1 MKSEDSKHKRS
12 TPKKSRFR
20 LLHQYYSYTGFYKF
34 LGTSL
39 KKALPPI
46 LIFIGILMGIHYFVI
61 DINLSLI
68 HI

>member
-1 MKSEDSKHKRS
+1 MKTNQK
-12 TPKKSRFR
+12 TLKKTRLQ

-46 LIFIGILMGIHYFVI
+46 LIFIAALLAVNF
-61 DINLSLI
+61 L
-68 HI
+68 